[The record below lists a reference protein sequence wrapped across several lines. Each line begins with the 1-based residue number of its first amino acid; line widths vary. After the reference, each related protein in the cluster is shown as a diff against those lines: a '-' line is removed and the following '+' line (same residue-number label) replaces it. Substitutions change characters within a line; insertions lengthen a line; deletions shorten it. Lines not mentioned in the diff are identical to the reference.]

1 MMGIEYVEIRSAI
14 DRELIGIIDNAKSII
29 WHCMYYGAGDFEIY
43 APCTPEAVS
52 LLAAGN
58 YVTRYNDDNVG
69 IIERVNI
76 TYNAQDGRMIIASG
90 RFAKSLLDRRI
101 IYTLSGYSV
110 SPTILRG
117 NVEDA
122 ARKLVTQNAINCTFD
137 SGRNIAELV
146 LGTDA
151 GISKTIVDDSGAAAD
166 KQVTHDNLLTYSD
179 SLLEEYGIGAKCVL
193 NDALKLAYTVYAG
206 ADRSADNSD
215 GNEPVIFSQDFDNL
229 ISTTYSY
236 DESLLK
242 NTALIGGEGE
252 GEARFHAIVKSSASG
267 AARREVFV
275 DASRSSRTYKDEN
288 GEEQTLTDS
297 EYNGQLETVGLQAI
311 SSLSI
316 TETFDGEIDLTNG
329 SFQYRRDFDI
339 GDIVT
344 IQDTEIG
351 LYINARILEITE
363 VQDDNGYQLNAVY
376 GK

>member
-1 MMGIEYVEIRSAI
+1 MAIQYIEIRSAS
-14 DRELIGIIDNAKSII
+14 DRELIGIIDDAKSII
-29 WHCMYYGAGDFEIY
+29 WHDVYYGVGDFEVY
-43 APCTPEAVS
+43 APCTPESVS
-52 LLAAGN
+52 LLIVGN
-58 YVTRYNDDNVG
+58 YVTRYGDDNIG
-69 IIERVNI
+69 IIEKVNI
-76 TYNAQDGRMIIASG
+76 TYSVQDGRMIIASG

-101 IYTLSGYSV
+101 IYTLSGHSV

-122 ARKLVTQNAINCTFD
+122 ARKLVEQNAINCDFD
-137 SGRNIAELV
+137 TSRNIQELG
-146 LGTDA
+146 LGIDA
-151 GISKTIVDDSGAAAD
+151 GIAKTIVDASGAAAD
-166 KQVTHDNLLTYSD
+166 KQVTHDNLLEYTD

-193 NDALKLAYTVYAG
+193 NDALKLAYTVYVG

-275 DASRSSRTYKDEN
+275 DASTSSRTYKDEN

-311 SSLSI
+311 SGLAI
-316 TETFDGEIDLTNG
+316 TETFDGEVDLMSG
-329 SFQYRRDFDI
+329 SFRYREDFSL

-344 IQDTEIG
+344 IQDLEIG
-351 LYINARILEITE
+351 LYINARILEVTE
-363 VQDDNGYQLNAVY
+363 VEDDSGYMISIVY